1 MQAVSG
7 DYADLLPTAMLWIVI
22 LVVVFGLIWTRFE
35 DRNKLAPHAT
45 EILCGGVS
53 AAAVVLF
60 TVYVSSGPPS
70 IWAFGPVLLTMIAG
84 GGSAVIAR
92 VHIRELQ
99 DEESRDLRARLAV
112 IEAHL
117 AAPPAAPPVPRR
129 GWWPRRSR

>member
-1 MQAVSG
+1 MSG